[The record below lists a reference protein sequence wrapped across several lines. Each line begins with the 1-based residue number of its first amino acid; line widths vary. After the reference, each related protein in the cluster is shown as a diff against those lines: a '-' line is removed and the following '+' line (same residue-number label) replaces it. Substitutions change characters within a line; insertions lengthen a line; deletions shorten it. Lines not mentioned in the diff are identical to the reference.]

1 MRPPNASRERIA
13 RSLNRSASPFVISAA
28 GPPPVPYRQ
37 ALTHYDRRMAS
48 DAAGSNEARPTV
60 TVTGE
65 AAIRTEPDEA
75 IVWITLSATETSPG
89 PALADVAG
97 RSEALVQ
104 MLDEFGIA
112 RQDRSTTGITV
123 SEEFEHT
130 NDGRRSLGHQALASM
145 LVRLADT
152 ETIGRLIMR
161 ATDELDARIAGPRW
175 RIALGNPVR
184 LEAATRAAEHAK
196 ACRAR
201 QGEGDGVRGRYRR
214 ASRSVDRHL
223 GARPSGDHHDGGC
236 SPKRGTRHPC
246 RGGRAGGRRHRQGD
260 VCT

>member
-1 MRPPNASRERIA
+1 VALSVNP
-13 RSLNRSASPFVISAA
+13 SASPLLNRA
-28 GPPPVPYRQ
+28 GPYWQ
-37 ALTHYDRRMAS
+37 ELKHYDRRMAS
-48 DAAGSNEARPTV
+48 DTASSRDARPTV
-60 TVTGE
+60 TVIGE

-89 PALADVAG
+89 PALADVAT
-97 RSEALVQ
+97 RSEALAQ

-175 RIALGNPVR
+175 RISMGNPVR

-196 ACRAR
+196 AKAAAYAAGVDAR
-201 QGEGDGVRGRYRR
+201 
-214 ASRSVDRHL
+214 L
-223 GARPSGDHHDGGC
+223 GALIAISEPDHQGIVMTAAARRSGGPDIHVE
-236 SPKRGTRHPC
+236 
-246 RGGRAGGRRHRQGD
+246 AGEQE
-260 VCT
+260 VVATVTVTFALEPV